1 MLASL
6 LNDVRYALRGFALRP
21 LFAIVVVLT
30 LALGIGV
37 NTAMYSIF
45 EQVLLRPLP
54 VHEPDRL
61 VNLSSQNLG
70 HGNVSC
76 NNAGDCGAVFSYPMF
91 RDLERLDGPFTGI
104 AAHRYVDANIAFGAH
119 TDAGFAM
126 LVSGSYFPVLGLVP
140 ALGRLLGPGDDAV
153 DGEAAAV
160 VLGHE
165 YWQNGLGADPAIIGK
180 TLIVNGKPLT
190 IVGVVPPTFHGTT
203 INQRVQVYVPITFR
217 WSSTPGSIP
226 NHDNRGHRWA
236 YLFGRL
242 KPGISLQQASAEI
255 NTGYRAIINDVEAP
269 QITGFS
275 EQDLAAFR
283 AKTLILEPGA
293 RGQTGLR
300 SYAQAPLTVL
310 VVATSI
316 VLLIACVN
324 VANLMLVRGSGRAG
338 EIAVRTSLGAS
349 SRRIIGLLI
358 VEVLL
363 LASFAAVASAPLT
376 LAALWGIGAL
386 LPSFATSMFQTGL
399 DPTAIEITAALA
411 LVSAL
416 LFGLSPALRL
426 VRSSPAQMLR
436 TDGGRATGG
445 RAAARFRAVLTT
457 TQIALSMALLVLA
470 GWFARSLM
478 NATHVDVGIRAD
490 SLVTFAVA
498 PERNGYAPSRANALF
513 AQLETEFAAVPGVTA
528 VASSVVPLL
537 ANSNWNNNVAIEGV
551 DTRPG
556 IDATV
561 SLNYVSPRFFGTV
574 GMPLVAGRDFTEDD
588 ATDRPKVAIVNERF
602 LEKFGLGRD
611 AVGKRMSVGQDGPR
625 DIEIVGIVGNAKYSE
640 VKDPTPAQVF
650 GPRMQSFPP
659 GSLNFYVHAT
669 AEPLVLR
676 KAIEQVLARLDPN
689 LPIMDLRTM
698 RQVLNENL
706 FVDRFMSTL
715 ALVLAALATL
725 LASLGL
731 YGVLSYGVAQRT
743 RELGLRL
750 ALGAAPERVRSLVL
764 RQVAWMATIGGALG
778 LAAAMVLGRAAR
790 SLLFELPPSDPA
802 VLSLAVLALGAVVLA
817 AGYLP
822 ARRASQIDPVVALR
836 SE

>member
-6 LNDVRYALRGFALRP
+6 LNDVRYALRGFAQRP

-37 NTAMYSIF
+37 NTAIYSIF

-54 VHEPDRL
+54 VREPDRL

-104 AAHRYVDANIAFGAH
+104 AAHRYVDANIAFGSH

-160 VLGHE
+160 VLSYE
-165 YWQNGLGADPAIIGK
+165 YWQNALGAEPAIIGK
-180 TLIVNGKPLT
+180 TLVVNGKPLT

-203 INQRVQVYVPITFR
+203 IDQRVQVYVPITLR
-217 WSSTPGSIP
+217 WSATPGSIP

-242 KPGISLQQASAEI
+242 KPGTSLQQASAAI
-255 NTGYRAIINDVEAP
+255 NLAYRAILNDVEAP

-275 EQDLAAFR
+275 ERDLAAFR

-293 RGQTGLR
+293 RGQTGVR
-300 SYAQAPLTVL
+300 RYAQAPLTIL
-310 VVATSI
+310 VFATSI

-324 VANLMLVRGSGRAG
+324 VANLMLVRGSARAG
-338 EIAVRTSLGAS
+338 EIAVRASLGAS
-349 SRRIIGLLI
+349 RGRILELLI
-358 VEVLL
+358 VEVSL
-363 LASFAAVASAPLT
+363 LAVLAAILSTPLT
-376 LAALWGIGAL
+376 VAALRSIGAL
-386 LPSFATSMFQTGL
+386 LPSFAATLFEARL
-399 DPTAIEITAALA
+399 DPTALEITAVLALA
-411 LVSAL
+411 SAL
-416 LFGLSPALRL
+416 VFGVSPALKFARAN
-426 VRSSPAQMLR
+426 PARVLR
-436 TDGGRATGG
+436 TEGVRTTGSKG
-445 RAAARFRAVLTT
+445 AAHFRAALTT
-457 TQIALSMALLVLA
+457 TQIALSMSLLVLA
-470 GWFARSLM
+470 GWFAQSLI
-478 NATHVDVGIRAD
+478 NASRVDLGIRPDA
-490 SLVTFAVA
+490 LVEFAVA
-498 PERNGYAPSRANALF
+498 PERNGYTPERARALF
-513 AQLETEFAAVPGVTA
+513 DQLQKELGGLPGVTA

-537 ANSNWNNNVAIEGV
+537 HNDNWNNNVAIEGME
-551 DTRPG
+551 PG
-556 IDATV
+556 AGTNALV
-561 SLNYVSPRFFGTV
+561 SLNYVSPGFFGTV
-574 GMPLVAGRDFTEDD
+574 GMPLLLGRDFAESD
-588 ATDRPKVAIVNERF
+588 AADRPKVAIVNERF
-602 LEKFGLGRD
+602 LEKFGLDRD
-611 AVGKRMSVGQDGPR
+611 VLGKRMSIGQGGPL
-625 DIEIVGIVGNAKYSE
+625 DIEIVGVVQDAKYSA
-640 VKDPTPAQVF
+640 VKDPAPAQAF
-650 GPRMQSFPP
+650 GPRVQSFAP
-659 GSLNFYVHAT
+659 SALNFYVRAT
-669 AEPLVLR
+669 IEPRALR
-676 KAIEQVLARLDPN
+676 KTIEQVLARLDPN
-689 LPIMDLRTM
+689 LPLMDLRTM
-698 RQVLNENL
+698 RDVVDENL

-750 ALGAAPERVRSLVL
+750 ALGAPPERIRTLVL
-764 RQVAWMATIGGALG
+764 RQVAWMAALGGGLG

-790 SLLFELPPSDPA
+790 SLLFELSPSDPF
-802 VLSLAVLALGAVVLA
+802 VLLLAVLALGAVVVA
-817 AGYLP
+817 AAYLP
-822 ARRASQIDPVVALR
+822 ARRASRVDPVVALR